1 MDSTLSSHLIVA
13 ALVAIAVIFLV
24 IFELDS
30 RRNEAKRRKT
40 YARETP
46 GVRKDAEDR
55 ECA

>member
-1 MDSTLSSHLIVA
+1 MDSALSSHLIVA
-13 ALVAIAVIFLV
+13 ALIATAVIFLV

-40 YARETP
+40 YALQTRTT
-46 GVRKDAEDR
+46 RKDAQNR